1 MAVDFESIRAF
12 AVVAELGSFQDA
24 AQVLN
29 ISAPALTRRIQ
40 KLEAGVGV
48 TLFKRT
54 TRRVEI
60 TIPGRQFLPKA
71 RKLLED
77 FDASLS
83 SIKNPAER
91 RSGRVVVA
99 CIPTAAY
106 HFLPRAI
113 AHFNAQYPQVRVRI
127 LEDDA
132 GSVADRVSHQE
143 ADLGITFL
151 GGHDA
156 DFQWYD
162 IHEDRYVLACRH
174 DHPLAAR
181 DQIAW
186 RDLAP
191 YRLVTANRLSGN
203 RLVID
208 KALQKFG
215 WQPNWFYEVQHLPTS
230 LGLVEAGLAVVA
242 LPQLVL
248 PTAAHPLLVSRRLVK
263 PQIKRTIRLIKRRE
277 PPLSHVAE
285 ALFDIIR
292 TIGKSTTSLAID
304 QRLPSKSLAEVP
316 L

>member
-1 MAVDFESIRAF
+1 MRTVDFESIRAF

-48 TLFKRT
+48 ALLKRT
-54 TRRVEI
+54 TRRVDV

-71 RKLLED
+71 RKLLDD

-83 SIKNPAER
+83 SINPAER

-113 AHFNAQYPQVRVRI
+113 AHFNAQFPRVRVRI

-132 GSVADRVSHQE
+132 GSVTHRVSHQE

-151 GGHDA
+151 GDR
-156 DFQWYD
+156 DSEFECYN
-162 IHEDRYVLACRH
+162 IHEDSYVLACRH
-174 DHPLAAR
+174 DHPLAEH

-208 KALQKFG
+208 KALQKYG

-242 LPQLVL
+242 LPELVL
-248 PTAAHPLLVSRRLVK
+248 PTAAHPLLVSRKLVK
-263 PQIKRTIRLIKRRE
+263 PQIKRTIRVIKRRE
-277 PPLSHVAE
+277 PPISHVADTFFGIVRN
-285 ALFDIIR
+285 L
-292 TIGKSTTSLAID
+292 GKSWTASDGGVPAAAGA
-304 QRLPSKSLAEVP
+304 RL
-316 L
+316 

>member
-24 AQVLN
+24 SQVLN

-40 KLEAGVGV
+40 KLEASLGVE
-48 TLFKRT
+48 LLKRT
-54 TRRVEI
+54 TRRVDM

-77 FDASLS
+77 FDGTLS
-83 SIKNPAER
+83 SIKDASDK

-106 HFLPRAI
+106 HFLPKAI
-113 AHFNAQYPQVRVRI
+113 AHFNEQFPQVRVRI

-132 GSVADRVSHQE
+132 SSVAHRVSHQE

-151 GGHDA
+151 GGRDGEFEYH
-156 DFQWYD
+156 D
-162 IHEDRYVLACRH
+162 IHEDPYVVACRH
-174 DHPLAAR
+174 DHPLAGR
-181 DQIAW
+181 NQIAW
-186 RDLAP
+186 RELAP
-191 YRLVTANRLSGN
+191 YRFVTASRLSGN

-208 KALQKFG
+208 KALQKYG
-215 WQPNWFYEVQHLPTS
+215 WHPNWFYEVQHLPTS

-248 PTAAHPLLVSRRLVK
+248 PSVTHPLLISRKLVK
-263 PQIKRTIRLIKRRE
+263 PQIKRTIRVIKRRD
-277 PPLSHVAE
+277 PPMSRAAD

-292 TIGKSTTSLAID
+292 NIEKGDLK
-304 QRLPSKSLAEVP
+304 RLQSGV
-316 L
+316 